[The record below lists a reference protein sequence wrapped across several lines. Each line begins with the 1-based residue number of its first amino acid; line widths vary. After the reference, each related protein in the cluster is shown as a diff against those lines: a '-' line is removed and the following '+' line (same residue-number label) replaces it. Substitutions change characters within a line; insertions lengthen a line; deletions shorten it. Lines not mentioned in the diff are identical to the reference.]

1 DMISDMRHETSRH
14 PSVKLNIV
22 IFLRSDIFH
31 HVQEIA
37 LEPDKLP
44 VTYMAWSDREALMHL
59 LDIRLEDALN
69 GSFSAADIW
78 SRLFV
83 DTIDG
88 ISPREFIASWSIPR
102 PRDVIYFLKQSI
114 WTAISRGRS
123 IVQEDDLYVARKAYS
138 Q

>member
-1 DMISDMRHETSRH
+1 AKDQRVKISEELHRGIIGRLRILLGNSLKHKKSVTILIDRLDEPWRPHHDIRFLAQLLIGLLQSSADMISDMRHETSRH

-69 GSFSAADIW
+69 
-78 SRLFV
+78 
-83 DTIDG
+83 
-88 ISPREFIASWSIPR
+88 
-102 PRDVIYFLKQSI
+102 
-114 WTAISRGRS
+114 
-123 IVQEDDLYVARKAYS
+123 
-138 Q
+138 